1 MNRFEIS
8 TLRAYYGALLTDK
21 QDKMISL
28 HYDEDMSYG
37 EIAEIFEVSRQ
48 AVLDSISNGIK
59 HLEEFEAN
67 LKLVE
72 KESLIDSM
80 LDEVLAI
87 TTEDAVSDKIKEI
100 KKILEG

>member
-1 MNRFEIS
+1 MDRYEIS

-37 EIAEIFEVSRQ
+37 EIAEMFDVSRN
-48 AVLDSISNGIK
+48 AVLDSIVKGVK
-59 HLEEFEAN
+59 HLEEYEAS
-67 LKLVE
+67 LRLVD
-72 KESLIDSM
+72 KESKIDAM
-80 LDEVLAI
+80 LDELALMTTDTAVL
-87 TTEDAVSDKIKEI
+87 EKVKEI

>member
-1 MNRFEIS
+1 MDRYEIS

-37 EIAEIFEVSRQ
+37 EIAEMFDVSRN
-48 AVLDSISNGIK
+48 AVLDSIVKGVK
-59 HLEEFEAN
+59 HLEEYEAS
-67 LKLVE
+67 LCLVA
-72 KESLIDSM
+72 KESKIDAM
-80 LDEVLAI
+80 LDDLASS
-87 TTEDAVSDKIKEI
+87 TTDPVVTQKVKEI

>member
-1 MNRFEIS
+1 MDRYEIS

-37 EIAEIFEVSRQ
+37 EISEMFDVSRN
-48 AVLDSISNGIK
+48 AVLDSIVKGVK
-59 HLEEFEAN
+59 HLEEYEAS
-67 LKLVE
+67 LRLVD
-72 KESLIDSM
+72 KESKIDAM
-80 LDEVLAI
+80 LDELALMATDTAVL
-87 TTEDAVSDKIKEI
+87 EKVKEI

>member
-21 QDKMISL
+21 QNKMISL

-48 AVLDSISNGIK
+48 AVLDSINNGIK
-59 HLEEFEAN
+59 HLEEFESN

-80 LDEVLAI
+80 LDDVLSI
-87 TTEDAVSDKIKEI
+87 EKDSAVSEKIKEI